1 MRLVLFLLVIAFV
14 ALPYDLQIWLLSLI
28 RPLWLSPNGQ
38 ALMFG
43 ALGASAAAMGWYA
56 WGWNS
61 LADTLYHEDLR
72 KAEQALMQRRRG
84 R

>member
-1 MRLVLFLLVIAFV
+1 MRLLFFLMALLFV

-28 RPLWLSPNGQ
+28 RPLWLSQSGQ

-43 ALGASAAAMGWYA
+43 ALGASAAAMGWYS

-72 KAEQALMQRRRG
+72 KAEQSLQQRRRG

>member
-1 MRLVLFLLVIAFV
+1 MRLILILMAIAFV
-14 ALPYDLQIWLLSLI
+14 ALPLDIQLWIVGMI
-28 RPLWLSPNGQ
+28 RPLWLSQSGQ

-72 KAEQALMQRRRG
+72 KAEQALTQRRRG

>member
-1 MRLVLFLLVIAFV
+1 MRLLIFLMIVGFV

-56 WGWNS
+56 WGWNALADRIYADDIAKAQQS
-61 LADTLYHEDLR
+61 LA
-72 KAEQALMQRRRG
+72 QRRRG